1 MNGINPIVD
10 NLVSGDLS
18 KSTAEKKGDGKTFSE
33 TLRRAVSEVNQDQ
46 EDANLAVHQVLNR
59 EIGIHEGMM
68 RIQEADLSLRLLL
81 QVRTKV
87 MDAYREIMRM
97 QF

>member
-1 MNGINPIVD
+1 MNGINMID
-10 NLVSGDLS
+10 SLVSGELP
-18 KSTAEKKGDGKTFSE
+18 KSTAEKKGEGKAFSE
-33 TLRRAVSEVNQDQ
+33 TLRQAVSEVNKDQ
-46 EDANLAVHQVLNR
+46 QEADRAVYQVLNR

-68 RIQEADLSLRLLL
+68 KIQEADLSLRLFL

>member
-1 MNGINPIVD
+1 MNGINPID

-18 KSTAEKKGDGKTFSE
+18 KSTAEKKGAGSTFSE

-46 EDANLAVHQVLNR
+46 EDANQAAQQVLNR

-68 RIQEADLSLRLLL
+68 KIQEADLSLRLLL